1 MPDIWLAW
9 LAILCGFS
17 GLIWSAD
24 RFVDS
29 SAAIAGNFGLSKLI
43 IGLTIVSLGT
53 SAPEIV
59 VSISASLKDAGDMA
73 IGNALGSNLANV
85 GLVLAITALIA
96 PMPIQ
101 RHLLTQEIPVL
112 LLVTALAGVIL
123 WDTTVT
129 LTEGIILLGS
139 IGPLLYLM
147 AKHKKEHPEE
157 NDDDDI
163 PELSLGAASA
173 WFVIGL
179 GTLIASSEILVWGA
193 TLIAT
198 DFGVSPLIIGLTV
211 VAVGTSLP
219 ELAAS
224 VMSGHASAVAALAR
238 FGSAAQGDP
247 IYEAGVQLG
256 RLLRTAFLAD
266 YFVKDAFRNE
276 LRRVLNRGEAVNAL
290 KRAIYTGRIS
300 PAQAKRVDEMQA
312 VADAL
317 SLMANI
323 VMAWNTSQM
332 QAVLDRWSNRRQ
344 AIPPEL
350 IGKIAP
356 PGWKASTCEAC
367 SAFLLTVM
375 PTKSCPRGREHR

>member
-9 LAILCGFS
+9 LAILCGFA

-24 RFVDS
+24 RFVDG
-29 SAAIAGNFGLSKLI
+29 SAAIASNFGLSKLI

-59 VSISASLKDAGDMA
+59 VSISAALKDAGDMA

-96 PMPIQ
+96 PMPIKK
-101 RHLLTQEIPVL
+101 HLLTQEVPIL

-157 NDDDDI
+157 ASDDEI
-163 PELSLGAASA
+163 PELGLKAASV

-193 TLIAT
+193 TQVAT

-224 VMSGHASAVAALAR
+224 VMSAIRGHHEMALGNII
-238 FGSAAQGDP
+238 GS
-247 IYEAGVQLG
+247 
-256 RLLRTAFLAD
+256 
-266 YFVKDAFRNE
+266 
-276 LRRVLNRGEAVNAL
+276 
-290 KRAIYTGRIS
+290 
-300 PAQAKRVDEMQA
+300 
-312 VADAL
+312 
-317 SLMANI
+317 NI
-323 VMAWNTSQM
+323 FN
-332 QAVLDRWSNRRQ
+332 
-344 AIPPEL
+344 I
-350 IGKIAP
+350 
-356 PGWKASTCEAC
+356 
-367 SAFLLTVM
+367 LTVM
-375 PTKSCPRGREHR
+375 AVPGLISPPVMEDAVFSRDYLAMAGMTLLLACAIGADYILRNRGSKGTGHARLGRRIGTTLLLAYIAYYVVLFS